1 MYLIYLVAALSVF
14 LHFGSARVPP
24 LRPPT
29 LSTSSSSSSS
39 PPAYSLSGSLPTP
52 SFPIGSISTASL
64 STGSSPTTSI
74 NSFNITSSRYQS
86 SASPSPTAT
95 LADFATVLCN
105 SSDVGNPAADP
116 SVRWAEAECDD
127 AWAAV
132 TQNWTTVGGA
142 QSLDFV
148 QYVSEYWN
156 GPQQRD
162 CGKMGEDPCG
172 AGPGDCGDIDDKGPF
187 GTPDTPAGWLILQSF
202 TNFHNVS
209 SFPEMF

>member
-1 MYLIYLVAALSVF
+1 M
-14 LHFGSARVPP
+14 
-24 LRPPT
+24 
-29 LSTSSSSSSS
+29 
-39 PPAYSLSGSLPTP
+39 
-52 SFPIGSISTASL
+52 
-64 STGSSPTTSI
+64 
-74 NSFNITSSRYQS
+74 
-86 SASPSPTAT
+86 
-95 LADFATVLCN
+95 
-105 SSDVGNPAADP
+105 
-116 SVRWAEAECDD
+116 RWAEAECDD

-142 QSLDFV
+142 QNLDFV

-156 GPQQRD
+156 GPQQWD

-202 TNFHNVS
+202 TNFHNAS